1 MQKFHINYL
10 PLFTPT
16 LCYNN
21 PIMKHLMKQR
31 IYYSDTDAYGVVWHG
46 SYLRLMEAARVEF
59 CRDIGIDLVELQ
71 KNDIAIPVTNIN
83 IRYKS
88 SGMLDEDVT
97 IETALIKLSPLTAVF
112 SQTIKNTATEQ
123 VHTIA
128 EVEVVAV
135 HNDGKIYR
143 RLPDE
148 LKTKL
153 EGALECK
160 D

>member
-1 MQKFHINYL
+1 
-10 PLFTPT
+10 
-16 LCYNN
+16 
-21 PIMKHLMKQR
+21 MKHEFKQR
-31 IYYSDTDAYGVVWHG
+31 VYYADTDAYGVVWHG
-46 SYLRLMEAARVEF
+46 SYLRFMEAARVEF
-59 CRDIGIDLVELQ
+59 CSELGINLVDLQQKDIV
-71 KNDIAIPVTNIN
+71 IPVTNIN

-88 SGMLDEDVT
+88 SALLDENIVV
-97 IETALIKLSPLTAVF
+97 ETVLSKLTPLTALF
-112 SQTIKNTATEQ
+112 TQIIKNEETQQ

-135 HNDGKIYR
+135 HNNGKIYR

-148 LKTKL
+148 LKLKL

>member
-1 MQKFHINYL
+1 
-10 PLFTPT
+10 
-16 LCYNN
+16 
-21 PIMKHLMKQR
+21 MKYEFKQR
-31 IYYSDTDAYGVVWHG
+31 IYYADTDAYGVVWHG

-59 CRDIGIDLVELQ
+59 CSAIGIDLVELQ

-88 SGMLDEDVT
+88 SALLDEHIIV
-97 IETALIKLSPLTAVF
+97 ETSLIKLSPLTATF
-112 SQTIKNTATEQ
+112 QQIIKNAETNQ
-123 VHTIA
+123 VHTQA

-148 LKTKL
+148 LKSKL
-153 EGALECK
+153 EGVVECK

>member
-1 MQKFHINYL
+1 
-10 PLFTPT
+10 
-16 LCYNN
+16 
-21 PIMKHLMKQR
+21 MKHEFKQR

-59 CRDIGIDLVELQ
+59 CRDIDIDLVELKQ
-71 KNDIAIPVTNIN
+71 NDIAIPVTNIS

-88 SGMLDEDVT
+88 SAILDEQITV
-97 IETALIKLSPLTAVF
+97 ETALAKLTPLTAVF
-112 SQTIKNTATEQ
+112 SQIIKNTETGQ
-123 VHTIA
+123 VHTVA

-135 HNDGKIYR
+135 HNDGNIYR

-148 LKTKL
+148 LKLKL
-153 EGALECK
+153 ERVYECK

>member
-1 MQKFHINYL
+1 
-10 PLFTPT
+10 
-16 LCYNN
+16 
-21 PIMKHLMKQR
+21 MKHIFEQR
-31 IYYSDTDAYGVVWHG
+31 IYYADTDAYGVVWHG

-59 CRDIGIDLVELQ
+59 CREIDIDLVEL
-71 KNDIAIPVTNIN
+71 KKGDIAIPVTNIN

-88 SGMLDEDVT
+88 SAILDEHVKV
-97 IETALIKLSPLTAVF
+97 ETSLIKLSPLTAVF
-112 SQTIKNTATEQ
+112 SQIIKNTETEQ

-135 HNDGKIYR
+135 HNDGKLYR